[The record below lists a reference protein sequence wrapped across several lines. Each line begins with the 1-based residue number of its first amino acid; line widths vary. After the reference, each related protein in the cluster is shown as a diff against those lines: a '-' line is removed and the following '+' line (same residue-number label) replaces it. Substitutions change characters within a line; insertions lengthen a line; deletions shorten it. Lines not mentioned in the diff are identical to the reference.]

1 MANLASQFYK
11 FNFIVIAQRIA
22 AILFL
27 VSESH
32 KVILVDVFR
41 LGVSFSVWTQNSE
54 NPPKR
59 KYSPFYHS
67 AACVCLKW

>member
-1 MANLASQFYK
+1 MSERIVAILTSQFYK

-32 KVILVDVFR
+32 KVILVEVFR
-41 LGVSFSVWTQNSE
+41 LDVS
-54 NPPKR
+54 
-59 KYSPFYHS
+59 Y
-67 AACVCLKW
+67 